1 MARQPE
7 APAFGRCDE
16 PPNQRRHRHAGSDPQ
31 ARRRAGLVRP
41 LRPDQR
47 AAAGTPGRS
56 VRGRVGRRQVR
67 EGGAAYT
74 AETQILTENGTYGT
88 RQSNKKGGDGGG
100 AIYGCR
106 SAPGREPCI
115 RANNLENGRAFEFQA
130 TSGTEGGFIEV
141 GKGSPNTKAVPFN
154 TNASARVANLNADRV
169 DDLHAADIVA
179 QAKDLWAVVA
189 ADGGLSRKTAATGS
203 SKLGTGEYEVVFG
216 SDVTACAYNVTL
228 GSTDTTEA
236 PAGEA
241 GASQRAGNA
250 KAVAVVTRDSNGA
263 KADKPFHLTVNC

>member
-1 MARQPE
+1 MKHAEKIRKRAG
-7 APAFGRCDE
+7 APAASGRYVVISALLLALLVAPFAGASGEGE
-16 PPNQRRHRHAGSDPQ
+16 PDRG
-31 ARRRAGLVRP
+31 RRAQPQHNKSAALHRRDP
-41 LRPDQR
+41 DPDRERHLRHPPVQ
-47 AAAGTPGRS
+47 
-56 VRGRVGRRQVR
+56 Q
-67 EGGAAYT
+67 E
-74 AETQILTENGTYGT
+74 
-88 RQSNKKGGDGGG
+88 GGDGGG

-169 DDLHAADIVA
+169 DDLHASRHRRAGQGPVGGGRSGRRPVA
-179 QAKDLWAVVA
+179 QERRDR
-189 ADGGLSRKTAATGS
+189 SS

-216 SDVTACAYNVTL
+216 RDVTACAYNVTL

-263 KADKPFHLTVNC
+263 KADRPFHLTVNC

>member
-1 MARQPE
+1 MLNAI
-7 APAFGRCDE
+7 
-16 PPNQRRHRHAGSDPQ
+16 
-31 ARRRAGLVRP
+31 RRRAGAPASSGRYVVISALLLAFMVAP
-41 LRPDQR
+41 F
-47 AAAGTPGRS
+47 AGASGEGKS
-56 VRGRVGRRQVR
+56 VK
-67 EGGAAYT
+67 GGKRNPSANKSAAYT

-189 ADGGLSRKTAATGS
+189 ADGGLSRKNAATGS
-203 SKLGTGEYEVVFG
+203 SKLGTGEYEVAFG
-216 SDVTACAYNVTL
+216 SDVTTCAYNVTL

-250 KAVAVVTRDSNGA
+250 KAVAVVTRDSTGT
-263 KADKPFHLTVNC
+263 KADRPFHLTVNC